1 MYYINMELSFCH
13 LSQRPICL
21 NERIVF
27 IEKVVL
33 SKANSHS

>member
-1 MYYINMELSFCH
+1 MYYINMKISLCH

-21 NERIVF
+21 NERLVF
-27 IEKVVL
+27 MDKVVL